1 MSHGVQTEKPNT
13 SSSAA
18 LWAVLIFVG
27 LIIAAINF
35 VQAESK
41 SEGHGEHGAATEH
54 HDAPA
59 GHDASGG
66 HEAATGHEAENHGEQ
81 AAPAATHDSGAAHG
95 EQHETPAA
103 QPAHEEAHH

>member
-35 VQAESK
+35 VKAESNG
-41 SEGHGEHGAATEH
+41 EGHGEHGAATEH
-54 HDAPA
+54 HYAT
-59 GHDASGG
+59 GG
-66 HEAATGHEAENHGEQ
+66 HEAAGGHEAVTEGHAEE
-81 AAPAATHDSGAAHG
+81 ATPAATHDSVEHG